1 MPVDHIAS
9 MKKGIAEKTPPNE
22 IIRKVYLTYPTSA
35 FEGLEDVQYEIL
47 NAIASHFS
55 VPIRA
60 VHICG
65 SAKLGSSIQKGRKF
79 EPANSDLDVAIIDSA
94 LFQKMTELV
103 HKQTNGFFDS
113 SQFKNAAE
121 YKKYVL
127 KGIFRPDL
135 MPSSVDRADWVKFF
149 AALSAKHMKLFKSI
163 SAAVYLSDY
172 YFERKQSSL
181 IDILAGGSV

>member
-1 MPVDHIAS
+1 MAVDHIAS
-9 MKKGIAEKTPPNE
+9 MKRGIAEKMPNNE

-35 FEGLEDVQYEIL
+35 FVDLEDVQYEIL
-47 NAIASHFS
+47 NAIATNFS

-60 VHICG
+60 IHICG
-65 SAKLGSSIQKGRKF
+65 SAKLGASIQKGTKF
-79 EPANSDLDVAIIDSA
+79 EPANSDLDVAIIDSS

-103 HKQTNGFFDS
+103 HRQTNGFFDNS
-113 SQFKNAAE
+113 AFKNAAE

-135 MPSSVDRADWVKFF
+135 MPASVERAEWTKFF
-149 AALSAKHMKLFKSI
+149 AALSVKHMQMFKSI

-172 YFERKQSSL
+172 YFEKKQSSL